1 MDDCV
6 HSPPLRHL
14 PWGGREAWV
23 RRKELQTPGSQMQ
36 TKLIRACV
44 MHIVTRTLMLLGQ
57 KAGVI
62 GGSGLKPKEG
72 VLTSVLAALQNVLI
86 SELSGV
92 FFLELV

>member
-1 MDDCV
+1 
-6 HSPPLRHL
+6 
-14 PWGGREAWV
+14 
-23 RRKELQTPGSQMQ
+23 
-36 TKLIRACV
+36 

-86 SELSGV
+86 SELSCV